1 MVLTSIS
8 LNNESSHIVAC
19 KDLENGAVKYG
30 KPKNASSKGRK
41 KTGTTW
47 GMTPG
52 QMRKMMHSHL
62 MNADDR
68 AYEVSALGWRQC
80 IPDAMLGQ
88 PRKDR
93 RSLPLPTSS
102 TTTTFAWG
110 GTVLRA
116 Q

>member
-8 LNNESSHIVAC
+8 LNSESSHIVAC
-19 KDLENGAVKYG
+19 KDLENGAVKYYD
-30 KPKNASSKGRK
+30 KPKNDASKRLKNWDDVEDDSGSNA
-41 KTGTTW
+41 
-47 GMTPG
+47 
-52 QMRKMMHSHL
+52 KMMHSHL

-93 RSLPLPTSS
+93 PSLPLPTSS

-110 GTVLRA
+110 GTILRA
-116 Q
+116 P